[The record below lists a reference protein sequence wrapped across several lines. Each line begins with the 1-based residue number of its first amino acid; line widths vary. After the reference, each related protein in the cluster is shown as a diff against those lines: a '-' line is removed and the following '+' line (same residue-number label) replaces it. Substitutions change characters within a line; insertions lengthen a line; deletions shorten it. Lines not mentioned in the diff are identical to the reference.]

1 MSQIQSTDIP
11 YFLTKQTANL
21 QEDFNREIKD
31 GASFYLLYGEVGVGK
46 TRLLKELVSTRF
58 NQLRVHW
65 VDCGQAEN
73 KSDSITELDSVLE
86 RALRTANSGDVIV
99 ADHFELATN
108 RIKHQLLQSWAT
120 DGIDKKF
127 SLIIA
132 TGPTGIEEVRILA
145 ARYSLDVKGF
155 QLLPLTRKEVDGYC
169 ASLLFPLL
177 LPSPLLMPRQT
188 RRVLN
193 EARGLIGNLR
203 DAVELYS
210 HHIVMQDTPSS
221 PSIVK
226 PLLVVSGLVIILLLA
241 GLTYRFMPID
251 PVKSILFNQLE
262 ENKFKLIQPE
272 GLASSTPDLKVEKSQ
287 TLTKPKSTQTI
298 QVPKIETPTLP
309 KSSAELTLIESSN
322 IKLEK
327 PREIKIVEAEKAK
340 AEKAKAEKAKAEKA
354 KAEKAKAEKAKA
366 EKAKAE
372 KAKAEKAKAEKAKA
386 EKAKAEKTKAE
397 KAKAEKA
404 KAVKAKV
411 EKAKA
416 EKAKAE
422 KAKAEKAKVEE
433 IEINKVPT
441 KESEKVESLVSQSK
455 KEPHSDWFNAE
466 LKRSRDWFETAERS
480 RATIQIMSINLDDMT
495 SSTYFSYVKTL
506 QKRGVDVTQLR
517 VYRTRVPENLLFSIV
532 YGSYSS
538 RQMASRSIINLP
550 SLLGANQP
558 ISRSIGGIWDEI
570 SQFD

>member
-1 MSQIQSTDIP
+1 MSQIQSTDMP

-31 GASFYLLYGEVGVGK
+31 SASLFLLYGEVGVGK

-65 VDCGQAEN
+65 VDCDQAEN
-73 KSDSITELDSVLE
+73 KSGSTTELDSVLE
-86 RALRTANSGDVIV
+86 RALKTANSGDVIV

-108 RIKHQLLQSWAT
+108 KMKHHLLQTWAT

-132 TGPTGIEEVRILA
+132 TGPTGIEEIRNLA
-145 ARYSLDVKGF
+145 DRYSLDVKGF

-169 ASLLFPLL
+169 ASVLFPLL
-177 LPSPLLMPRQT
+177 VPSPLWMPRQT
-188 RRVLN
+188 RRALN

-203 DAVELYS
+203 DVVALYS
-210 HHIVMQDTPSS
+210 HHIVMQGTPSL

-226 PLLVVSGLVIILLLA
+226 PLWVVSGLVIILLLA
-241 GLTYRFMPID
+241 GLTYRFIPID
-251 PVKSILFNQLE
+251 PLKSILFNPMK
-262 ENKFKLIQPE
+262 ENQVELNQPE
-272 GLASSTPDLKVEKSQ
+272 GLALSKSDLKMEKSQ
-287 TLTKPKSTQTI
+287 ALMKPASTQTI
-298 QVPKIETPTLP
+298 LLPQIEMPTLP
-309 KSSAELTLIESSN
+309 KSSAELTLIESSI
-322 IKLEK
+322 IKREK
-327 PREIKIVEAEKAK
+327 SREIKIAQAEKAQAEKAK

-354 KAEKAKAEKAKA
+354 QAEKAQAEKAQAEKAKAEKAKTEKA
-366 EKAKAE
+366 KTEKAKTEKAKAE
-372 KAKAEKAKAEKAKA
+372 KVEAK
-386 EKAKAEKTKAE
+386 
-397 KAKAEKA
+397 
-404 KAVKAKV
+404 
-411 EKAKA
+411 
-416 EKAKAE
+416 
-422 KAKAEKAKVEE
+422 E
-433 IEINKVPT
+433 IEINEVSI
-441 KESEKVESLVSQSK
+441 KESVKVESLVRQSQ

-466 LKRSRDWFETAERS
+466 LKRSRDWFETVERS
-480 RATIQIMSINLDDMT
+480 RATIQIMSINLDVTT
-495 SSTYFSYVKTL
+495 SSTYFSYLKTL

-538 RQMASRSIINLP
+538 RRMASRSIINLP
-550 SLLGANQP
+550 SSLGANQP